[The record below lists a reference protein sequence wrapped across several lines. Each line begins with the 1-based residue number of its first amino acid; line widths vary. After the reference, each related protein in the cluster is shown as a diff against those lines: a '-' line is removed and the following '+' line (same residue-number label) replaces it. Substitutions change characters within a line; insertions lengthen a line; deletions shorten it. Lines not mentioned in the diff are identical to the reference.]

1 MGRPS
6 VRHLIVEA
14 GLRVFLRGGFNA
26 SSVQDITDEA
36 GVPKGSFYNHFESK
50 EALGA
55 EIVDLYA
62 EGGQNR
68 AALKDK
74 SLPPLERLRRH
85 FIGLSDMYRASGW
98 AAGCLLGNFSA
109 ELADSSSVIR
119 ERLAALYER
128 WTHETEAAIVEAQ
141 RRGEVPTGASAR
153 DLAAFLLDAYE
164 GAILRARV
172 EKSPAAFDRFMT
184 LTFDKLLRADGQA
197 APRKSAAVR
206 PKPARSTR

>member
-1 MGRPS
+1 MGRPG

-62 EGGQNR
+62 EGGQHR
-68 AALKDK
+68 AALKDE

-98 AAGCLLGNFSA
+98 AVGCLLGNFSA
-109 ELADSSSVIR
+109 ELADASPVIR
-119 ERLAALYER
+119 ERLAALY
-128 WTHETEAAIVEAQ
+128 Q
-141 RRGEVPTGASAR
+141 R
-153 DLAAFLLDAYE
+153 
-164 GAILRARV
+164 
-172 EKSPAAFDRFMT
+172 
-184 LTFDKLLRADGQA
+184 
-197 APRKSAAVR
+197 
-206 PKPARSTR
+206 

>member
-6 VRHLIVEA
+6 VRHLIVDA

-50 EALGA
+50 EALGS

-62 EGGQNR
+62 EGGER
-68 AALKDK
+68 RVDLKDT

-85 FIGLSDMYRASGW
+85 FAGLNKMYKASGYTK
-98 AAGCLLGNFSA
+98 GCLLGNFSA
-109 ELADSSSVIR
+109 ELSDSSPVIR
-119 ERLAALYER
+119 ERLSALFRR
-128 WTHETEAAIVEAQ
+128 WTQEMEEAIAQAQ
-141 RRGEVPTGASAR
+141 RRGEVPADSSAR

-172 EKSPAAFDRFMT
+172 EKSPAAFARFMT
-184 LTFDKLLRADGQA
+184 LAFDKILR
-197 APRKSAAVR
+197 
-206 PKPARSTR
+206 

>member
-6 VRHLIVEA
+6 VRHLIVDA

-26 SSVQDITDEA
+26 SSVQDITEEA

-50 EALGA
+50 EALGS

-62 EGGQNR
+62 EGGPR
-68 AALKDK
+68 RDDLKNQA
-74 SLPPLERLRRH
+74 LPPLERLRRH
-85 FIGLSDMYRASGW
+85 FTGLSQMVAESEFTT
-98 AAGCLLGNFSA
+98 GCLLGNFSA
-109 ELADSSSVIR
+109 ELSDSSPAIR
-119 ERLAALYER
+119 ERLAAMFVR
-128 WTHETEAAIVEAQ
+128 WTRETEDAIAQ
-141 RRGEVPTGASAR
+141 AQALGQVPTHTSAA

-184 LTFDKLLRADGQA
+184 LTFDKILR
-197 APRKSAAVR
+197 
-206 PKPARSTR
+206 

>member
-14 GLRVFLRGGFNA
+14 GLRVFLRGGFTA

-62 EGGQNR
+62 EGGESR
-68 AALKDK
+68 AALKDE

-85 FIGLSDMYRASGW
+85 FAGLSDMYRASDL
-98 AAGCLLGNFSA
+98 ASGCLLGNFSA
-109 ELADSSSVIR
+109 EVADSSPLIR
-119 ERLAALYER
+119 QRLAAVFDR
-128 WTHETEAAIVEAQ
+128 WTREMEVAIVEAQ
-141 RRGEVPTGASAR
+141 RRGEVSADAKAR

-164 GAILRARV
+164 GAILRVRV
-172 EKSPAAFDRFMT
+172 EKSPKAFDRFMT
-184 LTFDKLLRADGQA
+184 LAFERVLGAKGAI
-197 APRKSAAVR
+197 APRRSASAR
-206 PKPARSTR
+206 PRPTRSGR